1 VLISLQVRKMDYS
14 HMTDVNEYIFDTYMV
29 CGWKFYT
36 QVTVLTVKVSCNGHE
51 NVLGEKGNVPSRT
64 GRGMFLKL
72 AL

>member
-1 VLISLQVRKMDYS
+1 MDYS

-51 NVLGEKGNVPSRT
+51 NVLGEKGNV
-64 GRGMFLKL
+64 GQEEG
-72 AL
+72 